1 MEQTGTC
8 CWLHAGPVGL
18 QQHIQ
23 AQQLGWGRAGG
34 RLMAQGQGRAL
45 EAGRDP
51 GEGLSAPAR
60 CECGGRAWEASVLLG
75 SQGETPGLCWSVLT
89 L

>member
-1 MEQTGTC
+1 
-8 CWLHAGPVGL
+8 
-18 QQHIQ
+18 
-23 AQQLGWGRAGG
+23 
-34 RLMAQGQGRAL
+34 MAQGRGRAL

-75 SQGETPGLCWSVLT
+75 SQGAVLCPPLSAALPSPSLLLPQQRAGKLRAFAGVFSLFNYSVT
-89 L
+89 E